1 MDNKGNV
8 KNIKIK
14 IKINRENMQENFF
27 KVMNP
32 YFNLSEKEI
41 EILAIIYSREKDELT
56 KETKMFIRDQ
66 FNLTAKQLGNILVSL
81 RNKGTLNGNKLV
93 SDYKL
98 DKGFNININGICE

>member
-1 MDNKGNV
+1 MDNKRNV
-8 KNIKIK
+8 KLIKITVK
-14 IKINRENMQENFF
+14 VNREENFF

-32 YFNLSEKEI
+32 YFNLSDKEI
-41 EILAIIYSREKDELT
+41 EILAIIYSRDKEELT
-56 KETKMFIRDQ
+56 KETKLFIRDQ

-98 DKGFNININGICE
+98 ENGFKIDIDGICE

>member
-1 MDNKGNV
+1 MDNKRNV
-8 KNIKIK
+8 KLIKITVK
-14 IKINRENMQENFF
+14 VNRDNMQENFF

-32 YFNLSEKEI
+32 YFNLSDKEI
-41 EILAIIYSREKDELT
+41 EILAIIYSRDKEELT

-66 FNLTAKQLGNILVSL
+66 FNLTAKQLRNILVSL

-98 DKGFNININGICE
+98 ENGFKIDIDGICE